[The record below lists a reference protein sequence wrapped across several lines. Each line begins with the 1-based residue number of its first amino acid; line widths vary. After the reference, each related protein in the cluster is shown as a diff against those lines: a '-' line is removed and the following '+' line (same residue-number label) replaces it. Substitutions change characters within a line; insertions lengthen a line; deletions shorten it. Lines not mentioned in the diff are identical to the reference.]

1 MPELYERKR
10 GRIWQQI
17 NRFFVLYHH
26 ITHITLVEYRLQES
40 KPSISVSSKTIIP
53 LSPRNQL
60 LYITL
65 MKLRFLFT
73 TLGHIKQQEVHV
85 WHSALSGMSVSRKP
99 GIRYTYSH
107 LPFPFSLWH
116 RWDDIFYSFHPLNLL
131 TAGEKLKYL
140 VKINH
145 PCLTIWSNNLCRN
158 GQAMCIAN
166 LKDSRLVSN
175 APCAMLRTVNL
186 WLCTDFARD
195 RMVST
200 AVKGSLLS
208 TILVAREWI

>member
-1 MPELYERKR
+1 M
-10 GRIWQQI
+10 
-17 NRFFVLYHH
+17 
-26 ITHITLVEYRLQES
+26 
-40 KPSISVSSKTIIP
+40 SSKTIIP

-60 LYITL
+60 LYITILL

-73 TLGHIKQQEVHV
+73 TLGHIKQQEVHA
-85 WHSALSGMSVSRKP
+85 WHSEWVLYQEWVSAGNQESDTHIVTYLYLSACDTDEM
-99 GIRYTYSH
+99 I
-107 LPFPFSLWH
+107 FSILFIPSILWLQ
-116 RWDDIFYSFHPLNLL
+116 PK
-131 TAGEKLKYL
+131 KLKYL
-140 VKINH
+140 VKIKH
-145 PCLTIWSNNLCRN
+145 HCLIIWSNNLCRN

-166 LKDSRLVSN
+166 LKNSRFVSN

-195 RMVST
+195 RTVST